1 MVSREPRYAVDILV
15 DCSTKDLFLAN
26 RVTNI
31 SRGGMFIET
40 RLPLDAEIDLRF
52 RLPGSELT
60 FGARGRVV
68 WNYDMRQGSVHL
80 VAGSGIRF
88 TEMEPEHRAALES
101 CLRELAGPRRPAAG
115 GNDAARIGPGP
126 APTSRLDHS

>member
-1 MVSREPRYAVDILV
+1 MVSREPRYAVDILI

-26 RVTNI
+26 RMTNI
-31 SRGGMFIET
+31 SRGGMFIQT

-52 RLPGSELT
+52 KLPGSELT
-60 FGARGRVV
+60 IDARGRVV
-68 WNYDMRQGSVHL
+68 WNYDIRRGSVHL

-101 CLRELAGPRRPAAG
+101 CLRALAGPVRLAAS
-115 GNDAARIGPGP
+115 GP
-126 APTSRLDHS
+126 ARATAPPAPASPDCS